1 MRRATT
7 PTHIFTLPESIS
19 ISEAT
24 EAQIIYSQNG
34 ASILEKNMK
43 DITIDGENNTFEL
56 SLSEEETNLF
66 APGKALIQVRLKI
79 EDAVLASQMIFLNV
93 KPVLNSEV
101 L

>member
-43 DITIDGENNTFEL
+43 DITVDGENNTFEL

-93 KPVLNSEV
+93 KPILNSEV

>member
-43 DITIDGENNTFEL
+43 DITVDGENNTFEL